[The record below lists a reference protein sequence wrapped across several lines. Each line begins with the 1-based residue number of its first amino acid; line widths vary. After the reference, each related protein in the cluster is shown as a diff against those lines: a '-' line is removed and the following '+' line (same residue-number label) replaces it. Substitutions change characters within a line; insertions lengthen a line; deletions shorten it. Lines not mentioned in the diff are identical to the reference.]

1 MRGFT
6 PIRRAT
12 FAKLQ
17 FDAGVY
23 LKNFD
28 YSSCKSVQELRSA
41 VVEAIEDGT
50 NIIGATRGG
59 GSFEAT
65 PTFRQ
70 IEADGLRGPVV
81 GSTRNDMWV
90 VKMRGTMLEITAE
103 NFALALAMAEVTS
116 NGNIKNVKVHTEI
129 QDEDYITSLCW
140 VGQTA
145 YGAMLI
151 NITNALNVNSATFT
165 FTDKGEGTLPFEFQA
180 HAEGFDED
188 YAPFEMLFLEE
199 EAA

>member
-12 FAKLQ
+12 FTKLQ

-28 YSSCKSVQELRSA
+28 YSSYKSVQDLRSA
-41 VVEAIEDGT
+41 VIEAIEDGT

-65 PTFRQ
+65 PTIRQ

-116 NGNIKNVKVHTEI
+116 DGNIKKVKVHTEI
-129 QDEDYITSLCW
+129 QDEDYIPSLCW

-151 NITNALNVNSATFT
+151 NITNALNVNGATFT